1 MLVAQKGAIMK
12 KINTVAIVRCALM
25 TAVVAV
31 CTMLG
36 FSVGTGFVNFGDTMI
51 FVTAYLLGP
60 IPAMVAGG
68 VGSLIADSIVYPLTM
83 WFTLFIKGIEG
94 LVAGLMFK
102 YVAGK
107 KPYRTPVKIT
117 LGVVSMIVG
126 GIFMVMGYFG
136 TQALFWGDEET
147 GKLAAAIMQLPWDC
161 LQLGVSTVL
170 ASLFIYVIRIERA
183 VQIKPATVTQTTQE
197 VAADVST
204 SDEQVIDAEVIEDEQ
219 PKDKE

>member
-1 MLVAQKGAIMK
+1 MK

-102 YVAGK
+102 FVAGK

-126 GIFMVMGYFG
+126 GIFMVGGYFG

-147 GKLAAAIMQLPWDC
+147 GKVAAAIMQLPWDC

-170 ASLFIYVIRIERA
+170 ASIFIYVIRIERA
-183 VQIKPATVTQTTQE
+183 VQLKPATVTQQVEKATSE
-197 VAADVST
+197 APT
-204 SDEQVIDAEVIEDEQ
+204 SDEQVIDAEVTQDEEQ
-219 PKDKE
+219 PKDNE

>member
-1 MLVAQKGAIMK
+1 MK

-102 YVAGK
+102 FVAGK

-147 GKLAAAIMQLPWDC
+147 GKVAAAIMQLPWDC

-170 ASLFIYVIRIERA
+170 ASIFIYVIRIEKA
-183 VQIKPATVTQTTQE
+183 VQIKPATVTQQVEKATSE
-197 VAADVST
+197 APT
-204 SDEQVIDAEVIEDEQ
+204 SDEQVIDAEVTQDEEQ
-219 PKDKE
+219 PKDNE

>member
-1 MLVAQKGAIMK
+1 MK

-102 YVAGK
+102 FVAGK

-126 GIFMVMGYFG
+126 GIFMVGGYFG

-147 GKLAAAIMQLPWDC
+147 GKVAAALMQLPWDC

-170 ASLFIYVIRIERA
+170 ASIFIYVIRIEKA
-183 VQIKPATVTQTTQE
+183 VQIKPATVTQQVEKATSE
-197 VAADVST
+197 APT
-204 SDEQVIDAEVIEDEQ
+204 SDEQVIDAEVIGDEEQ
-219 PKDKE
+219 PKDNE